1 MSDPV
6 VIYRREGSAGELIA
20 FARPYLRASVSCNKS
35 LFAEG
40 VRVPDTLTL
49 TAEGLRTP
57 ISPHDVQAAKV
68 ARVRALA
75 ENAQTLALTYQRV
88 ASRHEARLAR
98 LRAEH

>member
-20 FARPYLRASVSCNKS
+20 FARPHLRASVSCNKS

-40 VRVPDTLTL
+40 VSVPDTLTL
-49 TAEGLRTP
+49 TAEGLREP

-68 ARVRALA
+68 ARAHMLA
-75 ENAQTLALTYQRV
+75 ENAHALALTYQRI
-88 ASRHEARLAR
+88 ATRHEARLAR
-98 LRAEH
+98 LRSER

>member
-1 MSDPV
+1 MMTA
-6 VIYRREGSAGELIA
+6 VIYRHDGSAGELIA
-20 FARPYLRASVSCNKS
+20 FARPHLRASLRINKS

-40 VRVPDTLTL
+40 ARVPDTLTL
-49 TAEGLRTP
+49 TAEGLREP

-75 ENAQTLALTYQRV
+75 ENAQTLALTYHGV